1 MNKNTLTQNQL
12 LNLAAKSTIQSK
24 ADAQKVLRENG
35 HAIQPNLDGLMA
47 ALRSLGQARFDKAQ
61 RKRTLINRYLRQTNL
76 TPLEL
81 HMGRGRR
88 LGTCDMAPK
97 SDFAARGLAHHLP
110 FGHKLVGSTAAEKR
124 HTLCMMLAMKTF
136 SNLGY
141 KVGTHS
147 QIQFRT
153 TTAGETGCAVTQ
165 SISYGKYS
173 NSCKYKKR
181 EVSTTVTVPRD
192 WLSRVYFRGLDRV
205 DYLMTLWAQPVDAVG
220 CEAFAATW
228 VEQGRGST
236 IKVVQGYIT
245 RANGISYHASSL
257 AKAISGLKRKANAR
271 NISLLSNEQLLEIA
285 QRHASTTVS
294 VADARAIGA
303 CEPGIRSWI
312 ARTNIALREEAT
324 TLGELVAA
332 YTIVPATEAR
342 AVIVRALRRCRA
354 ITA

>member
-1 MNKNTLTQNQL
+1 MKTLTQNQL
-12 LNLAAKSTIQSK
+12 INLAAKSTIQSK

-47 ALRSLGQARFDKAQ
+47 SLRTLGQARFDKAQ
-61 RKRTLINRYLRQTNL
+61 RKREMVNRYLKQNDL

-88 LGTCDMAPK
+88 IGTCDMAPK
-97 SDFAARGLAHHLP
+97 INIAARGIAHHLP
-110 FGHKLVGSTAAEKR
+110 FGHKLIGNTTAEKR
-124 HTLCMMLAMKTF
+124 KNLCVMLAKKTF

-147 QIQFRT
+147 QIQFKT

-165 SISYGKYS
+165 SVSYGRYS
-173 NSCKYKKR
+173 NSCRYKKR
-181 EVSTTVTVPRD
+181 EVSTTITIPID
-192 WLSRVYFRGLDRV
+192 WVRRVYFRSLDRV
-205 DYLMTLWAQPVDAVG
+205 DCLMTLWAQPVDAVG

-236 IKVVQGYIT
+236 IKVVQGYIA
-245 RANGISYHASSL
+245 RANGISYHASTL
-257 AKAISGLKRKANAR
+257 AKAIAGLKRKANAKS
-271 NISLLSNEQLLEIA
+271 ISLLSNEQLLEIA
-285 QRHASTTVS
+285 KRHASTTVS

-354 ITA
+354 IAA